1 MTHRFR
7 LKAGPIEVEYEGDA
21 VPDRKALL
29 ELVEQAMQSYVD
41 KGLGSTN
48 VGDRP
53 RIRGTTD
60 GIAARLNCISGPEL
74 IVAAAA
80 RLTFVG
86 DEEWFSADELLSEM
100 KLATAHY
107 DQSYQASLERDV
119 KQLVTSGKL
128 VEVAPNVFALS
139 ATMRRELQ
147 QALGE

>member
-7 LKAGPIEVEYEGDA
+7 LKVGPIEVEYEGDS

-29 ELVEQAMQSYVD
+29 DLVELAMQSYVD
-41 KGLGSTN
+41 KGLGT
-48 VGDRP
+48 GGPAERP
-53 RIRGTTD
+53 RIRGTTG

-80 RLTFVG
+80 RLTFVH
-86 DEEWFSADELLSEM
+86 DQEWFSADELLGEM

-107 DQSYQASLERDV
+107 DQSYESSLARDV

-128 VEVAPNVFALS
+128 VEVAPGLFALS

-147 QALGE
+147 QALAE

>member
-7 LKAGPIEVEYEGDA
+7 LKVGPIEVEYEGDS
-21 VPDRKALL
+21 VPDRRALL
-29 ELVEQAMQSYVD
+29 ELVELAMQSYVD
-41 KGLGSTN
+41 KGLGTGAP
-48 VGDRP
+48 GDRP
-53 RIRGTTD
+53 RVRGTTG

-80 RLTFVG
+80 RLTFVN
-86 DEEWFSADELLSEM
+86 DQEWFSADELLGEM

-107 DQSYQASLERDV
+107 DQSYESSLARDV

-128 VEVAPNVFALS
+128 VEVAPGLFALS

-147 QALGE
+147 QALSE